1 MLLDVVG
8 RIHVLYTGIV
18 LSSSHWC
25 RVWCYR
31 GCTVAGAIR
40 DMLNTSGMR
49 ASAGEIHG
57 AFAGSFEFDWPQSE
71 LSVKYM
77 QSLRV
82 DLYHFAAVGYYFTWF
97 CLFLQPL

>member
-1 MLLDVVG
+1 MQ
-8 RIHVLYTGIV
+8 
-18 LSSSHWC
+18 
-25 RVWCYR
+25 
-31 GCTVAGAIR
+31 AGGQASLFAEKTLKWA
-40 DMLNTSGMR
+40 MLNTSGMR

-77 QSLRV
+77 QSLHV
-82 DLYHFAAVGYYFTWF
+82 DLYHFAAVGYYFTCF